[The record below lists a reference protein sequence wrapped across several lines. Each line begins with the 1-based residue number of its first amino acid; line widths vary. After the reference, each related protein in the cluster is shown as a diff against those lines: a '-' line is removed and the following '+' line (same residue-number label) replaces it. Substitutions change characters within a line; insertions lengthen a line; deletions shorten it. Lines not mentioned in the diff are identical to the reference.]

1 MPTIA
6 VNEFD
11 TGWQRVVVNPKPLYL
26 PVPAQGSCVS
36 LGGYEMNKDKTFCI
50 RSDIKGLGCMQIG
63 CPVFENLTNEYFC
76 TSAGICAEMVYKN
89 GCRNDS
95 DCEDFGAVCE
105 QSAFEEKYCVK
116 TEIREIIKDIPY
128 PVYVHAT
135 CDDMNFMCAKDY
147 ECVDWEVNGT
157 KMATCQKVT
166 IVSSI
171 PAWVWYVVVGLVCV
185 LIFVVI
191 VSFTKGKK
199 RGRRK

>member
-1 MPTIA
+1 
-6 VNEFD
+6 
-11 TGWQRVVVNPKPLYL
+11 
-26 PVPAQGSCVS
+26 
-36 LGGYEMNKDKTFCI
+36 
-50 RSDIKGLGCMQIG
+50 
-63 CPVFENLTNEYFC
+63 
-76 TSAGICAEMVYKN
+76 
-89 GCRNDS
+89 
-95 DCEDFGAVCE
+95 
-105 QSAFEEKYCVK
+105 
-116 TEIREIIKDIPY
+116 
-128 PVYVHAT
+128 
-135 CDDMNFMCAKDY
+135 MCAKDY